1 MITDGGGEEINK
13 RRLDILIIVLD
24 RRAIN
29 VKELS
34 KKFNVTRR
42 TIQEDLKI
50 ISNFTKKYWD
60 FNLATTDGLVNCG
73 ENNNLSKFRIYNQLD
88 FNNYTLNK
96 DERILV
102 EYLILST
109 SNNFITYTDI
119 SEIVYVSRSTIV
131 EDQYQLGGLLKSY
144 DVDLDAKAGYGIRI
158 SGNELSIRSIYT
170 IIVTEYI
177 YLICMYFNS
186 NYFKSNLSKADIDDN
201 LKAIDNIIGDI
212 EYNNSIIFDD
222 NSFAKLRYLLEF
234 IIVREKMGF
243 SLYDIK
249 GYESSNKLGFQIY
262 DNLVKLFNFDYSSNE
277 KVFISHFVDYL
288 GFKNINLNDNVQLSV
303 QFLTRKLIGKLS
315 ESLELPLYLDYKL
328 FESLSMHLDRI
339 SNKPIY
345 KINDYNID
353 LNNYFYDNSYVD
365 KVYDAVK
372 STVFIL
378 EDYFKRNISDSEIT
392 FIVIYVCAS
401 IERIKYQKA
410 KELSILVICN
420 YGIGTSEL
428 IKLQLEEMFSFKEIE
443 VTSSHQLDRLDI
455 KQIDLILST
464 TILNNEQINYLK
476 VSPVLTTD
484 DYEHISNEILK
495 KISFTNIKSRKHT
508 NIYKVSDEKKN
519 KSKGIDNYLTHD
531 FINIVEDV
539 YDWKES
545 IKIAAKP
552 LVSKGFIDEEY
563 IQRMIGNIQ
572 KNGPYVVIN
581 KGFALPHADKT
592 GVVKK
597 TSFSFLK
604 LRKPVI
610 YNAGEMDPVKY
621 ICVLAV
627 NENEDHT
634 KALFELVNLF
644 QVDSFNN
651 ELNEANTVDEIEKI
665 IFKYAKINHN

>member
-1 MITDGGGEEINK
+1 M
-13 RRLDILIIVLD
+13 VLD
-24 RRAIN
+24 RKIIN

-42 TIQEDLKI
+42 TIQEDLKV
-50 ISNFTKKYWD
+50 ISNFAERYLE
-60 FNLATTDGLVNCG
+60 FNLIITDGFVNCDK
-73 ENNNLSKFRIYNQLD
+73 NNNVSKFSIYNLLD

-119 SEIVYVSRSTIV
+119 SDIMYVSRSTTV
-131 EDQYQLGGLLKSY
+131 EDQEQLGELLKSY
-144 DVDLDAKAGYGIRI
+144 NVDLDAKAGYGIRI
-158 SGNELSIRSIYT
+158 DGNELNIRSIYT
-170 IIVTEYI
+170 IIVTEYV
-177 YLICMYFNS
+177 YLICMYYNS
-186 NYFKSNLSKADIDDN
+186 NYFKSNLRKVDLIDN
-201 LKAIDNIIGDI
+201 LRAIDNIIGDI

-222 NSFAKLRYLLEF
+222 SSFVELRYLLEF
-234 IIVREKMGF
+234 IIVRQKMGF
-243 SLYDIK
+243 SLNNTT
-249 GYESSNKLGFQIY
+249 GYNSSNKLGFQIY
-262 DNLVKLFNFDYSSNE
+262 DNLIKLFDFDYDLNE
-277 KVFISHFVDYL
+277 KVFISHFVEYL
-288 GFKNINLNDNVQLSV
+288 GFKSINLNDNVQLSI
-303 QFLTRKLIGKLS
+303 QFLTRKLTGKLS
-315 ESLELPLYLDYKL
+315 ENLGLPLYLDYKL

-339 SNKPIY
+339 NNKSIY
-345 KINDYNID
+345 KINDYNIN
-353 LNNYFYDNSYVD
+353 LNDYFHDNSYVD

-378 EDYFKRNISDSEIT
+378 EDYFKRNMSDSEIT

-428 IKLQLEEMFSFKEIE
+428 IKLQLEEMFSFREIE
-443 VTSSHQLDRLDI
+443 VTSSHQLDRLDL

-464 TILNNEQINYLK
+464 VILNNEQINYLK
-476 VSPVLTTD
+476 VSPVLAAD

-495 KISFTNIKSRKHT
+495 KISFINIKSQNHN
-508 NIYKVSDEKKN
+508 NIYKVSNEKKN
-519 KSKGIDNYLTHD
+519 KSKGIDYYLTHD
-531 FINIVEDV
+531 FINIVEDA
-539 YDWKES
+539 YDWKGS

-651 ELNEANTVDEIEKI
+651 ELNEANTANEIEKI
-665 IFKYAKINHN
+665 IFKYAKINNN

>member
-60 FNLATTDGLVNCG
+60 FNLAITDGLVNCG

-119 SEIVYVSRSTIV
+119 SEIMYVSRSTIV

-158 SGNELSIRSIYT
+158 SGNELSIRIIYT

-339 SNKPIY
+339 RNKPIY
-345 KINDYNID
+345 KINDYNINP
-353 LNNYFYDNSYVD
+353 NNYFQSNIYVD
-365 KVYDAVK
+365 KVYGSVK
-372 STVFIL
+372 SSVYIL
-378 EDYFKRNISDSEIT
+378 EDYFKRDISKSEIT

-401 IERIKYQKA
+401 IERIKFQKA
-410 KELSILVICN
+410 KELSTLVICN

-428 IKLQLEEMFSFKEIE
+428 IKLQLEERFSFKEVE
-443 VTSSHQLDRLDI
+443 VISSHQLDR
-455 KQIDLILST
+455 IDLEEIDIILST
-464 TILNNEQINYLK
+464 IILNNEQLDYLK
-476 VSPVLTTD
+476 VSPVLSPD
-484 DYEHISNEILK
+484 DYEQISNEILEK
-495 KISFTNIKSRKHT
+495 VSFDNIKPNKSS
-508 NIYKVSDEKKN
+508 NIYRENNNERNKVSSIET
-519 KSKGIDNYLTHD
+519 YLTKD
-531 FINIVEDV
+531 FINITDSVD
-539 YDWKES
+539 DWEES

-552 LVSKGFIDEEY
+552 LISKSFIDEGY
-563 IQRMIGNIQ
+563 IQRMINNIQ
-572 KNGPYVVIN
+572 VNGPYVVIN
-581 KGFALPHADKT
+581 KGFALPHADKE
-592 GVVKK
+592 GVAKK

-610 YNAGEMDPVKY
+610 YNAGEMDPVRY

-627 NENEDHT
+627 NKNEDHT

-644 QVDSFNN
+644 QIDNFKN
-651 ELNEANTVDEIEKI
+651 ELDEANTVNEIEKVI
-665 IFKYAKINHN
+665 SKYTKIDLN